1 MYNFSPVSD
10 FVCIDIETT
19 GLNPKVDKIIEI
31 GAVRVREGL
40 PEDSIDILVNPGMHV
55 SDRIQQLTGIGEEM
69 LSDAPYIKEVIPKIC
84 EFVGDDILLGHN
96 VLFDYSFLKRAAVN
110 EGLPFDKKG
119 IDTLKIARK
128 YCLGSES
135 KSLVALCRR
144 YGIIHNAHRAV
155 WDVYAT
161 IELYEHLVHDFYNDL
176 AREDFGP
183 KDLIYKVKKESPITK
198 QQKERLLQM
207 LERYQTICPM
217 EIDCM
222 TRNEASRYMDQLVL
236 KFGR

>member
-1 MYNFSPVSD
+1 MYPVSD

-31 GAVRVREGL
+31 GAVRVRDGL
-40 PEDSIDILVNPGMHV
+40 AEESIDFFVNPGVPV
-55 SDRIQQLTGIGEEM
+55 SDRISQLTGITEDM
-69 LSDAPYIKEVIPKIC
+69 LKDAPYIKEIIPKVC
-84 EFVGDDILLGHN
+84 EFIGEDILLGHN
-96 VLFDYSFLKRAAVN
+96 ILFDYSFLKRAAVN
-110 EGLPFDKKG
+110 EGFAFEKNG

-128 YCLGSES
+128 YLYGLPS
-135 KSLVALCRR
+135 KSLTSLCEH
-144 YGIIHNAHRAV
+144 YGMIYNAHRAV

-161 IELYEHLVHDFYNDL
+161 IELFEHLIHDCYSVNSK
-176 AREDFGP
+176 EDFEAKP
-183 KDLIYKVKKESPITK
+183 LIYKVKKESPITK
-198 QQKERLLQM
+198 QQKERLQLM
-207 LERYQTICPM
+207 LERYQISCPM